1 MDFRLLGPVSAFSGD
16 VPVPVGPPKRRAVL
30 AVLALAEG
38 APVGAERIIEAL
50 WDTRP
55 PTHARTIVYG
65 HVSALRGLLHAASSA
80 CVATES
86 GGYALHAAPESVDVW
101 RFRELVRRAT
111 AGSPGEE
118 SAALLREAL
127 GLWRG
132 RVLGGAGDSP
142 LLAAAAERLVEERLA
157 ALEHLAA
164 ALHTCGRG
172 AEALAPLR
180 SAVEH
185 HPLRESLAAATVR
198 ALHDADRQADAI
210 DLYHRTQRLLAQELG
225 VGPGAALSEAY
236 LAIPRSRPGAGR
248 APARKA
254 QVTDR
259 VPAPSP
265 ALASVPAPT
274 PLLVSAPPETVT
286 PAVADTPPPPCLL
299 PRAPAGFVGRTDELA
314 RLTEAAQSGT
324 PALCVVTGPAGV
336 GKTSLAVHWAYT
348 YAGDFPDGVLY
359 ADLHAMEPDGTGPQ
373 PAGVLHDFLQAL
385 GVPEECLPSDARAA
399 GHRYRALLAG
409 RRVLVLLDNARDSA
423 QVRPLLPGTPGSTA
437 LVTSRNRLEGLAA
450 TDCARLLPLERLAP
464 PDGVR
469 VLRTVIGAGRV
480 AAEPD
485 AATQLAALC
494 DGLPL
499 ALRLAA
505 ARLAARPRLALRAM
519 ADDLADEH
527 RRLSLLAGED
537 LGVEATL
544 RLSVQQLPPAGAL
557 LFRQLALHVGSELD
571 GGAAAALSGLPPA
584 EARAA
589 LDELAAAHLVE
600 EWAGDRYLM
609 HDLTRLYARSCAS
622 RADPAGLHRLLAYYL
637 CAAQA
642 AAAAAE
648 PGSQPCST
656 LPPGV
661 SPPVPPPVFAG
672 RADAMAWYV
681 TERANLTAAVA
692 AAADGGHPELAWR
705 IAVQMWPLVV
715 RQVHDGWEPPLE
727 RALAAATALGDPDA
741 ESRLCSLLGWVLT
754 ENGQH
759 TAALEHLRRAPDLA
773 VRAGDAR
780 GQVIALINWAAALEH
795 IGDLSGAGTRRETA
809 ARLAHALD
817 HPHTESLSLYH
828 LAAHCLTVGRPGE
841 ALTHCRKGLALAPDE
856 QSDERRALLLDT
868 CGKALRD
875 LGRDGAARRCF
886 TEAAALTGPP
896 GPAAGAAAGQRGPAP
911 GGGGVP
917 AGNLRV
923 VAG

>member
-16 VPVPVGPPKRRAVL
+16 VPVPIGPPKRRAVL
-30 AVLALAEG
+30 ALLVLAEG
-38 APVGAERIIEAL
+38 TPVGAERIIEAL

-65 HVSALRGLLHAASSA
+65 HVSALRGLLHADPSA
-80 CVATES
+80 CVATGS
-86 GGYALHAAPESVDVW
+86 GGYALQAAPEAVDVW

-118 SAALLREAL
+118 AAALLREAL

-132 RVLGGAGDSP
+132 RVLGGTGDTR
-142 LLAAAAERLVEERLA
+142 LMTAAADRLVEERLA
-157 ALEHLAA
+157 ALEHFAG
-164 ALHTCGRG
+164 ALHACGRG
-172 AEALAPLR
+172 PEALVPLR
-180 SAVEH
+180 TALER
-185 HPLRESLAAATVR
+185 HPLRESLVAVTVR

-225 VGPGAALSEAY
+225 VDPGAALSEAY
-236 LAIPRSRPGAGR
+236 LAILRSRPAVGR
-248 APARKA
+248 QPKTERD
-254 QVTDR
+254 TPTL
-259 VPAPSP
+259 VPAPAP
-265 ALASVPAPT
+265 APSAPDQPATPATLTTPAPT
-274 PLLVSAPPETVT
+274 
-286 PAVADTPPPPCLL
+286 DTPPPPFLL
-299 PRAPAGFVGRTDELA
+299 PRAPAGFVGRADELA
-314 RLTEAAQSGT
+314 RLSEAARSGT

-348 YAGDFPDGVLY
+348 YAGDYPGGILY

-385 GVPEECLPSDARAA
+385 GIPEERLPADARGAEQL
-399 GHRYRALLAG
+399 YRSLLTG

-423 QVRPLLPGTPGSTA
+423 QVRPLLPGTPGSTV

-464 PDGVR
+464 PDGVQ
-469 VLRTVIGAGRV
+469 VLRTVIGEARV
-480 AAEPD
+480 AAEPV
-485 AATQLAALC
+485 AAAELSALC

-505 ARLAARPRLALRAM
+505 ARLAARPRLSLRAM
-519 ADDLADEH
+519 ADDLVDEH
-527 RRLSLLAGED
+527 RRLSLLSNED

-544 RLSVQQLPPAGAL
+544 CLSVQQLPPSGAL

-571 GGAAAALSGLPPA
+571 SGAAAALSGLPPA

-600 EWAGDRYLM
+600 EWTGDRYLM
-609 HDLTRLYARSCAS
+609 HDLTRLYARSAVA
-622 RADPAGLHRLLAYYL
+622 RADTAGLHRLLVHYL
-637 CAAQA
+637 SAAQA

-648 PGSQPCST
+648 PGSQPCCT

-661 SPPVPPPVFAG
+661 TPPAAPPVFAG

-681 TERANLTAAVA
+681 TERANLTSAVA
-692 AAADGGHPELAWR
+692 AAADAGHPELAWR
-705 IAVQMWPLVV
+705 IAVQLWPLVV
-715 RQVHDGWEPPLE
+715 RQVHDGWEPALE
-727 RALAAATALGDPDA
+727 RALAAATALDDPDA

-759 TAALEHLRRAPDLA
+759 TAALEHLCRAPDLA
-773 VRAGDAR
+773 VRAGDPR

-795 IGDLSGAGTRRETA
+795 VGDLSGAGTRREMA
-809 ARLAHALD
+809 ARMAHALD

-828 LAAHCLTVGRPGE
+828 LAAHCLTVGRPDE
-841 ALTHCRKGLALAPDE
+841 AITHCRQALALAPEE

-868 CGKALRD
+868 CGKALQA
-875 LGRDGAARRCF
+875 LGRDGEARRCF
-886 TEAAALTGPP
+886 SEAAALAGPP
-896 GPAAGAAAGQRGPAP
+896 LPVEGAAAGQGGVAL
-911 GGGGVP
+911 GGGGAP
-917 AGNLRV
+917 GGNLRV